1 MERLRWRSSEPMQED
16 RHRHLMIMI
25 VGVEVKVWGAFA
37 LGHRTEAQAQEVAA
51 SVVYII
57 LRNI

>member
-1 MERLRWRSSEPMQED
+1 MQED

-57 LRNI
+57 LRSI